1 MNLTN
6 FHVSILEVFQHLQTK
21 HPELQ
26 TGFQNLSSSSTASDK
41 IPEII
46 KPLIKRYCI
55 GRIQV
60 RGATK
65 MNPVTGG

>member
-6 FHVSILEVFQHLQTK
+6 LHVSILEVFQHLQTK

-46 KPLIKRYCI
+46 
-55 GRIQV
+55 
-60 RGATK
+60 
-65 MNPVTGG
+65 